1 MKEMGE
7 EGMRG
12 GMMTISPFEQFEIN
26 RLIPIGGDVWDISIT
41 NSTVYMMI
49 AVGVYMLLYK
59 INIEKGRVVPG
70 R

>member
-1 MKEMGE
+1 MYEIIE
-7 EGMRG
+7 RG
-12 GMMTISPFEQFEIN
+12 GVAMSPFEQFEIN
-26 RLIPIGGDVWDISIT
+26 RLIPIRGEVWDISVT